1 MLCTIKMWMEV
12 RIVLTAHAVAILV
25 FDASKPD
32 SMDTLDNWLKE
43 LNNNNVGRECTVSF
57 LL

>member
-1 MLCTIKMWMEV
+1 MWMEV

-43 LNNNNVGRECTVSF
+43 LNNNNVGRECTISF
-57 LL
+57 FL

>member
-1 MLCTIKMWMEV
+1 MEV
-12 RIVLTAHAVAILV
+12 RVVFAAHAVVILV

-32 SMDTLDNWLKE
+32 SMDSLDNWLKE
-43 LNNNNVGRECTVSF
+43 VNNNNVGRECTVSF